1 VARQS
6 CLIAFVSIAESKG
19 IVNNTF
25 MDQRHLERIKIIQ
38 NLFAASFP
46 DLQDNLPYDEVETS
60 QKILENREKIDG
72 LIAESAPKFPLERI
86 AKTDLA
92 ILRLAVYELVVLPKE
107 PQKVVIN
114 EAIELA
120 KEFGGEKSYA
130 FINAV
135 LGAIVKK
142 YEPVQ

>member
-1 VARQS
+1 MTEKI
-6 CLIAFVSIAESKG
+6 L
-19 IVNNTF
+19 T
-25 MDQRHLERIKIIQ
+25 HLEG
-38 NLFAASFP
+38 
-46 DLQDNLPYDEVETS
+46 
-60 QKILENREKIDG
+60 IDKE
-72 LIAESAPKFPLERI
+72 ISSSAPKFPLDRI

-92 ILRLAVYELVVLPKE
+92 VLRLAVFELMIEPKE

-120 KEFGGEKSYA
+120 KEFGGDKSYA

-142 YEPVQ
+142 NEPVQ

>member
-1 VARQS
+1 
-6 CLIAFVSIAESKG
+6 
-19 IVNNTF
+19 
-25 MDQRHLERIKIIQ
+25 MDKRHLERIKIVQ

-46 DLQDNLPYDEVETS
+46 DLSGNLPYADTEITPA
-60 QKILENREKIDG
+60 ILQHLEKIDA
-72 LIAESAPKFPLERI
+72 IISKSAPKFPLERI

-92 ILRLAVYELVVLPKE
+92 VLRLAVYELLIDHKE

-135 LGAIVKK
+135 LGSIIKSNDTV
-142 YEPVQ
+142 

>member
-1 VARQS
+1 
-6 CLIAFVSIAESKG
+6 
-19 IVNNTF
+19 
-25 MDQRHLERIKIIQ
+25 MDQRHLERIKIVQ

-46 DLQDNLPYDEVETS
+46 DMEDNLPYDNAPLTE
-60 QKILENREKIDG
+60 KILGNLEKIDKE
-72 LIAESAPKFPLERI
+72 IAESAPKFPLDRI

-92 ILRLAVYELVVLPKE
+92 VLRLAVFELMIEPKE

-120 KEFGGEKSYA
+120 KEFGGDKSYA

-135 LGAIVKK
+135 LGTIVKK
-142 YEPVQ
+142 YEPAE

>member
-1 VARQS
+1 
-6 CLIAFVSIAESKG
+6 
-19 IVNNTF
+19 
-25 MDQRHLERIKIIQ
+25 MDQRHLERIKITQ

-46 DLQDNLPYDEVETS
+46 DLKSNLPYDLPIT
-60 QKILENREKIDG
+60 KLILDNVEKIDA

-92 ILRLAVYELVVLPKE
+92 ILRLALYELVIDPKE
-107 PQKVVIN
+107 PKKVVIN

-120 KEFGGEKSYA
+120 KEFGGDKSYA

-135 LGAIVKK
+135 LGSIVKK
-142 YEPVQ
+142 NETDN